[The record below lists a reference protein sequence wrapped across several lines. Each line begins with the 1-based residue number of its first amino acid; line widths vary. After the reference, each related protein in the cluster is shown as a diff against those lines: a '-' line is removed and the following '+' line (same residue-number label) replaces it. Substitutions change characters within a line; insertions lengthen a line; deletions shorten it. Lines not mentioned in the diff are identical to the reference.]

1 MGTGILG
8 LSLSLM
14 SREPGGG
21 GDVDTHRDGGSFIP
35 GQTVIQYVD
44 PQHVRSSVRL
54 HVHPFLVASVSS
66 VHRWG

>member
-21 GDVDTHRDGGSFIP
+21 GDVDTHQDGGSFVP
-35 GQTVIQYVD
+35 GQTVIQ
-44 PQHVRSSVRL
+44 
-54 HVHPFLVASVSS
+54 
-66 VHRWG
+66 